1 MKLSNARLKKL
12 AAGDP
17 PSPAELAELIR
28 LAELGR
34 ATERAPQMVVL
45 SAATGGPTGKL
56 PRYTLRVDTPI
67 EPPISSEILG
77 HRVRI
82 VPEERVL
89 KAWRR
94 GDRLP
99 IDHPPPLL
107 EPGAKPPRDWP
118 EHEAEYYAIL
128 FPTPD

>member
-1 MKLSNARLKKL
+1 MKKL
-12 AAGDP
+12 AAGDT

-28 LAELGR
+28 LAEVGR

-45 SAATGGPTGKL
+45 SSATGGPTGKL

-67 EPPISSEILG
+67 EPPVSSEILG

-94 GDRLP
+94 GDRMP
-99 IDHPPPLL
+99 KGHPPPLL
-107 EPGAKPPRDWP
+107 EPGVRPPRDWSK
-118 EHEAEYYAIL
+118 HEAEYYALL
-128 FPTPD
+128 FPQPD

>member
-1 MKLSNARLKKL
+1 MKISKARMKKL

-17 PSPAELAELIR
+17 PSRTELTELIR
-28 LAELGR
+28 LAEVGQ
-34 ATERAPQMVVL
+34 ATEQAPQMVVL
-45 SAATGGPTGKL
+45 SAATGGPTGKV

-67 EPPISSEILG
+67 EPPISSDILG

-82 VPEERVL
+82 VAEERVL

-99 IDHPPPLL
+99 KDRPPPLL
-107 EPGAKPPRDWP
+107 EPGVAPPRDWP
-118 EHEAEYYAIL
+118 EHEAEYYATL
-128 FPTPD
+128 FGKPD

>member
-1 MKLSNARLKKL
+1 MKKL

-17 PSPAELAELIR
+17 PSRTELTELIR
-28 LAELGR
+28 LAEVGQ
-34 ATERAPQMVVL
+34 ATEQAPQMVVL

-67 EPPISSEILG
+67 EPPISSGILG

-99 IDHPPPLL
+99 KDPPPPLL
-107 EPGAKPPRDWP
+107 EPDVKPPRDWP
-118 EHEAEYYAIL
+118 EHEAEYYATL
-128 FPTPD
+128 FGGRD

>member
-1 MKLSNARLKKL
+1 MKKL

-17 PSPAELAELIR
+17 PSRTELTELIR
-28 LAELGR
+28 LAEVGQ
-34 ATERAPQMVVL
+34 ATEQAPQMVVL

-67 EPPISSEILG
+67 EPPISSGILG

-99 IDHPPPLL
+99 KDHPPPLL
-107 EPGAKPPRDWP
+107 EPDVKPPRDWP
-118 EHEAEYYAIL
+118 EHEAEYYATL
-128 FPTPD
+128 FGGRD